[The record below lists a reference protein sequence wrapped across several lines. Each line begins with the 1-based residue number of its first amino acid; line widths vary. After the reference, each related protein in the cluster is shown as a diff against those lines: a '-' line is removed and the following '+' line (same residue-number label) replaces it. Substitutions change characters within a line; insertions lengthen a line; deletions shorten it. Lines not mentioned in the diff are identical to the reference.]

1 MGQPLSPSL
10 VRENATRLPTGLPVV
25 IVVAALTAQVYLPL
39 YVRTLG
45 FFDLPLLIVAYLAL
59 LGRRPI
65 VGLLIGAAVGL
76 AQDGLTHG
84 PVGVFGMTK
93 TIVGYLAGWV
103 SQVIE
108 VGFPG
113 ARSVLVAIFFLLH
126 QFLFWTVQT
135 VLLGNE
141 LAVDLPRALG
151 LAAAHAGAALLLY
164 RLLDRWKKTS

>member
-1 MGQPLSPSL
+1 M
-10 VRENATRLPTGLPVV
+10 PTGLPVALV
-25 IVVAALTAQVYLPL
+25 VVALAAQVYLPL

-45 FFDLPLLIVAYLAL
+45 SFDLPLLIVAYLAL

-93 TIVGYLAGWV
+93 TVIGYLAGWASV
-103 SQVIE
+103 VIQ

-135 VLLGNE
+135 VLLGHE
-141 LAVDLPRALG
+141 LAVDLPRTLS

-164 RLLDRWKKTS
+164 GLLDRWKKTA

>member
-1 MGQPLSPSL
+1 M
-10 VRENATRLPTGLPVV
+10 PTGLPVALV
-25 IVVAALTAQVYLPL
+25 VVALAAQVYLPL

-45 FFDLPLLIVAYLAL
+45 SFDLPLLIVAYLAL

-93 TIVGYLAGWV
+93 TVIGYLAGWASV
-103 SQVIE
+103 VIQ

-135 VLLGNE
+135 VLLGHE
-141 LAVDLPRALG
+141 LAVDLPRTLS
-151 LAAAHAGAALLLY
+151 LAAAHAGVVLLLY
-164 RLLDRWKKTS
+164 GLLDRWKKTA

>member
-93 TIVGYLAGWV
+93 TVIGYLAGWA
-103 SQVIE
+103 SLVIQ

-126 QFLFWTVQT
+126 QFLFWTVQS
-135 VLLGNE
+135 VLLGHE
-141 LAVDLPRALG
+141 LAVDLPQTLG
-151 LAAAHAGAALLLY
+151 LAAAHAGVALLLY
-164 RLLDRWKKTS
+164 GLLDRWKKTS

>member
-10 VRENATRLPTGLPVV
+10 VRENATRMPTGLPVALV
-25 IVVAALTAQVYLPL
+25 VVALAAQVYLPL

-45 FFDLPLLIVAYLAL
+45 SFDLPLLIVAYLAL

-93 TIVGYLAGWV
+93 TVIGYLAGWASV
-103 SQVIE
+103 VIQ

-135 VLLGNE
+135 VLLGHE
-141 LAVDLPRALG
+141 LAVDLPRTLS

-164 RLLDRWKKTS
+164 GLLDRWKKTA

>member
-10 VRENATRLPTGLPVV
+10 VRENATRMMTGLPVV
-25 IVVAALTAQVYLPL
+25 IAVAALAAQVYLPL
-39 YVRTLG
+39 HVRTLG
-45 FFDLPLLIVAYLAL
+45 LFDLPLLVVAYLAL

-84 PVGVFGMTK
+84 PLGVFGMTK
-93 TIVGYLAGWV
+93 TVVGYLAGWA

-113 ARSVLVAIFFLLH
+113 VRGILVAIFFLLH

-141 LAVDLPRALG
+141 LAVDLVLTFG
-151 LAAAHAGAALLLY
+151 LAAGHAAAALLLY
-164 RLLDRWKKTS
+164 RLFDRWKKTS

>member
-1 MGQPLSPSL
+1 M
-10 VRENATRLPTGLPVV
+10 
-25 IVVAALTAQVYLPL
+25 YLPL

-113 ARSVLVAIFFLLH
+113 ARSVLVAIFFSFINSCLDRSDC
-126 QFLFWTVQT
+126 V
-135 VLLGNE
+135 VRNE

>member
-93 TIVGYLAGWV
+93 TVIGYLAGWA
-103 SQVIE
+103 SLVIQ

-126 QFLFWTVQT
+126 QFLFWTVQS
-135 VLLGNE
+135 VLLGYE
-141 LAVDLPRALG
+141 LAVDLPQTLG
-151 LAAAHAGAALLLY
+151 LAAAHAAVALLLY
-164 RLLDRWKKTS
+164 GLLDRWKKTS